1 MNDQEQ
7 QNQDWLLKKGII
19 VEQPFESTVPLFGP
33 LIARLRSSWNNVAAK
48 WYVRPMLAQQNEYN
62 RLLVERVQDFE
73 AYTYELTAEQ
83 DRDLSRLRHDLAALH
98 LELRRLNQHLD
109 DLGAQLGEISSDQES
124 SGDGE
129 SV

>member
-1 MNDQEQ
+1 
-7 QNQDWLLKKGII
+7 
-19 VEQPFESTVPLFGP
+19 
-33 LIARLRSSWNNVAAK
+33 
-48 WYVRPMLAQQNEYN
+48 
-62 RLLVERVQDFE
+62 LLVERVQDFE

-98 LELRRLNQHLD
+98 LELRRLNKHLD

>member
-7 QNQDWLLKKGII
+7 QNQDWLLKKGEI

-33 LIARLRSSWNNVAAK
+33 LIAWFRSSWNNVAAK

-62 RLLVERVQDFE
+62 RLLVERLQDFE

-83 DRDLSRLRHDLAALH
+83 DHDLSRLRHDLAALQ
-98 LELRRLNQHLD
+98 LELRTLNQHLD
-109 DLGAQLGEISSDQES
+109 ELDAQLGGISSDQES
-124 SGDGE
+124 GGEGE
-129 SV
+129 SF